1 MYNIKQL
8 EKLIEISL
16 NLAEISKKN
25 KMSFG
30 QSVIQ

>member
-16 NLAEISKKN
+16 NLAEISKN
-25 KMSFG
+25 KKGEMS
-30 QSVIQ
+30 